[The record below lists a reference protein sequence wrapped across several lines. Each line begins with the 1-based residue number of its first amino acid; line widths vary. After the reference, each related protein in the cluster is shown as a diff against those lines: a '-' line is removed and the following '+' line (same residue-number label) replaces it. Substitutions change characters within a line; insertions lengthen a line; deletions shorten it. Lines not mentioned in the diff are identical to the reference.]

1 VDRTRSGGF
10 RDQAYMS
17 LFVLLLGPFGL
28 LAPMVP
34 VLGYH
39 GQPLYFHVLSLI
51 LGFAFPLNL
60 GSVLAHSR
68 YEEGSAG
75 GSCLFLSMVV
85 C

>member
-10 RDQAYMS
+10 RDQARMG

-28 LAPMVP
+28 LAPVVP

-39 GQPLYFHVLSLI
+39 GRPLYFRVLSLI

-60 GSVLAHSR
+60 GSVLVHSG
-68 YEEGSAG
+68 YEEGLAG